1 MSNNPQQVIVTPNGT
16 FKLAFQLFTSGLN
29 SSGNQYLANPT
40 QNIYCTSYPLYSDIE
55 LTNRVGDSYYTGQV
69 NSILNKNN
77 VVDSGV
83 VVYDLK
89 SHLNLGTFSTPY
101 SYVNV
106 EDFNTAAPVELL
118 NNSVVTG
125 GTGDFAFASGDLIIT
140 NSFGVDLVQVLYY
153 KKEMLMA

>member
-16 FKLAFQLFTSGLN
+16 FELAFQLFTSGLN
-29 SSGNQYLANPT
+29 SIGNQYLASPT
-40 QNIYCTSYPLYSDIE
+40 QNIYCTGYTLYSDNE
-55 LTNRVGDSYYTGQV
+55 LKNCVGESYYTGQV

-77 VVDSGV
+77 VIDSGIAV
-83 VVYDLK
+83 FDLK
-89 SHLNLGTFSTPY
+89 SELNLGTFSTTY

-118 NNSVVTG
+118 NNSIVTG

-140 NSFGVDLVQVLYY
+140 NSFGVELVQVLYY
-153 KKEMLMA
+153 KKVMLMA